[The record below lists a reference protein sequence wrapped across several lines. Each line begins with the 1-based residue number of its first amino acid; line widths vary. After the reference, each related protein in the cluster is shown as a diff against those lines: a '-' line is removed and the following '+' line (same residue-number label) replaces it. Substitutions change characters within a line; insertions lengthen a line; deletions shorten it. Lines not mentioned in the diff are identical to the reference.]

1 LKHSRDSE
9 RDLNFTWNLGLQL
22 AMLND
27 INNYSGI
34 ILNNRKQHIPAT
46 ATTEWQHVFVWAF
59 GSMQDYQ
66 QRRMKGSWVLD
77 LYKIANHQNA
87 CCLVLL
93 ESSIEM
99 PLEEPMRKA
108 FK

>member
-1 LKHSRDSE
+1 MLYSDELFLAEPTGKPAFSAGQKQLSTSRFFTQLQVMCERMSPGSVATHTTWLDDEGVLKHSRDSE

-34 ILNNRKQHIPAT
+34 IEEYFN
-46 ATTEWQHVFVWAF
+46 
-59 GSMQDYQ
+59 DY
-66 QRRMKGSWVLD
+66 KP
-77 LYKIANHQNA
+77 YI
-87 CCLVLL
+87 C
-93 ESSIEM
+93 I
-99 PLEEPMRKA
+99 